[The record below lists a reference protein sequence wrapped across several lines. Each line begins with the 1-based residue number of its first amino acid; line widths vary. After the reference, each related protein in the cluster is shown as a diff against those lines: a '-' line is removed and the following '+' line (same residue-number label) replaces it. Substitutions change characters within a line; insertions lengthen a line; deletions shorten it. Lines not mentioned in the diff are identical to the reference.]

1 MAGASA
7 GPSAASPPAL
17 DVHRSEA
24 LDFSA
29 EASSSSTSSTSRT
42 AELKPGACEWGGE
55 EEDLL
60 DLDSPWV
67 AAAEVEAILEEKAA
81 AAAAAALK
89 ISGEEEQDE
98 DEIRDNQQRQED
110 ELMALEAIYGDDL
123 AVLGTKGGLRY
134 FQIYIQY
141 DVANGIGVCAKF
153 SSNAYCKNEGCS
165 DGRGQG
171 YGPGVFSY
179 NCNFEYLP
187 PLILTCLLPRSYPS
201 KDPPYFIITVKWMDG
216 PLVSQLCEM
225 LDTIWAELPGQ
236 EVVYQWV
243 EWLRNSSRSHI
254 WSDGMMTL
262 GPDIATDNIDYRVIS
277 RKTSLDSVIPMMLTY
292 SSKKRQKAFLQDV
305 HMCTI
310 CLNQSK
316 GSNFIQLSCQHLFC
330 MKCME
335 TLCKMHVK
343 EGSVFQLV
351 CPGPK
356 CNASIPP
363 HLLKKLLSKEEFERW
378 DRLTLKK
385 ALDSMSDVVYCPRC
399 GIGCLED
406 ESNNAQCPE
415 CFFIFCSLSVDF
427 LINNW
432 RLLIKSFIDTIC
444 SSSVFCFV
452 CFRASGRMSL
462 REMEREM
469 LTIQKL
475 CKDIQ
480 LCPKCRMPIVKSEG
494 CNKMSCGNCGQLLCF
509 RCGRAISGYDHFWSE
524 GCELFE
530 LRNFVD
536 VTPYERHME
545 EVQIECRRRVQLIP
559 IGSTVRCPKCRERNF
574 KEDEKYI
581 FCWACRIHYCSLCRM
596 RIEDRYMRSGHYGS
610 SECVGLA
617 RAPGSVSSGIGA
629 IGLRPIH
636 ETYSAL
642 HAARDSHLEHL
653 PPQPKRLRRSPSL
666 PAPGEL
672 LHAQLLHA
680 QLLSGELLHA
690 QLLPGELL
698 YTESGRRRRWEE
710 GGGGRCGRWEEEA
723 AATRGGGNG
732 RRKEEGRGGRRKKT
746 QFSSSV
752 RD

>member
-343 EGSVFQLV
+343 EGKQ
-351 CPGPK
+351 C
-356 CNASIPP
+356 
-363 HLLKKLLSKEEFERW
+363 
-378 DRLTLKK
+378 LTLEER
-385 ALDSMSDVVYCPRC
+385 MRR
-399 GIGCLED
+399 
-406 ESNNAQCPE
+406 QQ
-415 CFFIFCSLSVDF
+415 
-427 LINNW
+427 
-432 RLLIKSFIDTIC
+432 
-444 SSSVFCFV
+444 
-452 CFRASGRMSL
+452 ASGRMSL

-610 SECVGLA
+610 SECVGLGEK
-617 RAPGSVSSGIGA
+617 RWPG
-629 IGLRPIH
+629 
-636 ETYSAL
+636 Y
-642 HAARDSHLEHL
+642 
-653 PPQPKRLRRSPSL
+653 
-666 PAPGEL
+666 
-672 LHAQLLHA
+672 
-680 QLLSGELLHA
+680 
-690 QLLPGELL
+690 
-698 YTESGRRRRWEE
+698 
-710 GGGGRCGRWEEEA
+710 
-723 AATRGGGNG
+723 
-732 RRKEEGRGGRRKKT
+732 KT
-746 QFSSSV
+746 
-752 RD
+752 